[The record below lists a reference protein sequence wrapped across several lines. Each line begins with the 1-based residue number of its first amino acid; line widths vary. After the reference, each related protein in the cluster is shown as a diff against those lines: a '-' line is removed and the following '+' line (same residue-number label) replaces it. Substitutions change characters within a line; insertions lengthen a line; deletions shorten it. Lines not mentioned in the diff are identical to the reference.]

1 MMIEN
6 ILLALHL
13 LGAAAWVGG
22 MGFALLVLRPS
33 LGVLPLPQRLAL
45 HGAVFRRFFLLVWH
59 AMPIVLLSGY
69 GLLFGVYGGFAGV
82 NPLVHVM
89 HLLGLAMAA
98 VFAVIF
104 FGPWQT
110 LRTALAAEA
119 AAEAA
124 AAVNR
129 IRLLVTVNLVL
140 GVLTIAVA
148 AFA

>member
-1 MMIEN
+1 MTEN
-6 ILLALHL
+6 VLLALHL

-33 LGVLPLPQRLAL
+33 LSVLPPPQRLAL

-89 HLLGLAMAA
+89 HLVGLAMAT
-98 VFAVIF
+98 VFALIF
-104 FGPWQT
+104 FGPWRSLQA
-110 LRTALAAEA
+110 ALAADA
-119 AAEAA
+119 TAEAA

-129 IRLLVTVNLVL
+129 IRMLVTLNLVL
-140 GVLTIAVA
+140 GVVTIVVA

>member
-1 MMIEN
+1 MTGS

-22 MGFALLVLRPS
+22 MAFALIVLRPS
-33 LGVLPLPQRLAL
+33 LAVLPPPQRLAL

-59 AMPIVLLSGY
+59 AMPLVLLSGY

-82 NPLVHVM
+82 HPLVHLM

-98 VFAVIF
+98 VFAVIY
-104 FGPWQT
+104 FGPWRRLQA
-110 LRTALAAEA
+110 ALAGEA
-119 AAEAA
+119 PEQAPAALA
-124 AAVNR
+124 R
-129 IRLLVTVNLVL
+129 IRLLVTLNLAL
-140 GVLTIAVA
+140 GTLTIVVA